1 MAALKRKSPHMAGN
15 GGEVENWILGLIIK
29 PLVALAVFVPV
40 LLLSRW
46 LYKVIPDSKLKR
58 LLFSPLPGHKGRRW
72 D

>member
-1 MAALKRKSPHMAGN
+1 M
-15 GGEVENWILGLIIK
+15 ENWILGLIIK

-46 LYKVIPDSKLKR
+46 LYKVMPDSKLKR
-58 LLFSPLPGHKGRRW
+58 RLFSPLPGHEPRRW